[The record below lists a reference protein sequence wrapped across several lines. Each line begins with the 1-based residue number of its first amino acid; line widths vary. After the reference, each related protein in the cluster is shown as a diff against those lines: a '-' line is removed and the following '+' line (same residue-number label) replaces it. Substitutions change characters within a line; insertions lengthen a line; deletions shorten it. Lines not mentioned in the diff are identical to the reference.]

1 MILVIKIINAK
12 AKKKKK
18 EEYNLKIKELDIFFF
33 KNEME
38 VRIIKK
44 VYYM

>member
-1 MILVIKIINAK
+1 MLLVIKIINAK
-12 AKKKKK
+12 AKKKNKK
-18 EEYNLKIKELDIFFF
+18 NIIYILKSWIFFF
-33 KNEME
+33 FRKKMK

>member
-1 MILVIKIINAK
+1 MLLVIKIIHAK
-12 AKKKKK
+12 AKKKNKK
-18 EEYNLKIKELDIFFF
+18 NIIYILKSRIFFF
-33 KNEME
+33 RKKVK

>member
-12 AKKKKK
+12 AKKKNKK
-18 EEYNLKIKELDIFFF
+18 NILYILKIWIFFF
-33 KNEME
+33 FRKNVK

-44 VYYM
+44 VYYK